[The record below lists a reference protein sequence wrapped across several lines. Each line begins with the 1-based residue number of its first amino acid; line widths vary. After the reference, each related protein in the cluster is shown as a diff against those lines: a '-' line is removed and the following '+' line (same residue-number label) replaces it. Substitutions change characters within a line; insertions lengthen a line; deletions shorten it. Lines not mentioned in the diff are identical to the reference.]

1 MRLLPVGERA
11 VLAEFPCTEDVH
23 RMWSALETAGRPA
36 GIDEVVAGARTLLFV
51 VAEDAGD
58 PFAVVSRLP
67 EPAGTPGARHHRTLT
82 IPVTYDGPDLADVAE
97 MAGLDPDEIVRLH
110 SEATYTVG
118 FLGFSPG
125 FAYLFGGHPRL
136 AVPRLASPRT
146 SVPAGSVALG
156 GDMTAVYPQSTP
168 GGWRIIGRTG
178 TAMFDPFRAAPALLS
193 PGDRVRFRPV
203 EDTPSAPTSGLWS
216 GRGSGLVTPP
226 EAEGRGGLEI
236 LDPGLLLTV
245 QDMGRRGWAHAGVP
259 PSGAA
264 DRRSAALANHL
275 VGNPTVAAVLESTL
289 GTCRLRL
296 RENRVV
302 AVTGAAAEVTV
313 DGLPAR
319 RHVGLPLPAG
329 SELAV
334 GRAGDGTR
342 VYIAVAGGLQ
352 VDEVLGSRSTDTLS
366 GLGPAPLRQGD
377 LLPLGTVRSSRH
389 GGNPVS
395 KARITPL
402 PGPTR
407 SIEVRARLGPR
418 ADWLSPAGLAALG
431 DSEFRVQGSSDRTG
445 VRLYGPALRLDRS
458 EQLLSEGM
466 VAGAV
471 QVPPDGHP
479 IVLMRNHPPTGG
491 YPVVA
496 VVDDEGVDAL
506 AQAAP
511 GDRVRFRVSPARTPG
526 SGRG

>member
-23 RMWSALETAGRPA
+23 RMWLALEAGRPA

-67 EPAGTPGARHHRTLT
+67 EPAGPAGGRRPRTVS
-82 IPVTYDGPDLADVAE
+82 IPVTYDGPDLAGVAE
-97 MAGLDPDEIVRLH
+97 MAGLDPDEVVRLH
-110 SEATYTVG
+110 SGETYTVG

-146 SVPAGSVALG
+146 SVPAGSVALA

-178 TAMFDPFRAAPALLS
+178 TAMFDPFRAAPALLA

-203 EDTPSAPTSGLWS
+203 EDAPSAPTSGL
-216 GRGSGLVTPP
+216 GSGSRSALRATPG
-226 EAEGRGGLEI
+226 ADDRGGLEI

-259 PSGAA
+259 LSGAA

-275 VGNPTVAAVLESTL
+275 VGNPPEAAVLESTL

-296 RENRVV
+296 RHDRVV
-302 AVTGAAAEVTV
+302 AVTGAAADVTV

-319 RHVGLPLPAG
+319 RHVGLPLRAG
-329 SELAV
+329 SELTV
-334 GRAGDGTR
+334 GRAGDGAR
-342 VYIAVAGGLQ
+342 MYIAVAGGLE
-352 VDEVLGSRSTDTLS
+352 VDAVLGSRSTDTLS
-366 GLGPAPLRQGD
+366 GLGPAPLRRGD
-377 LLPLGTVRSSRH
+377 VLPLGTTVGSSRR
-389 GGNPVS
+389 GRPPVTTA
-395 KARITPL
+395 KVTPL

-407 SIEVRARLGPR
+407 SIEVQARLGPR

-431 DSEFRVQGSSDRTG
+431 ESAFRVGGSSDRTG
-445 VRLYGPALRLDRS
+445 VRLQGPALRLDRS
-458 EQLLSEGM
+458 EQLPSEGM

-471 QVPPDGHP
+471 QVPPDGQP

-511 GDRVRFRVSPARTPG
+511 GDTVRLCLSPARTPG